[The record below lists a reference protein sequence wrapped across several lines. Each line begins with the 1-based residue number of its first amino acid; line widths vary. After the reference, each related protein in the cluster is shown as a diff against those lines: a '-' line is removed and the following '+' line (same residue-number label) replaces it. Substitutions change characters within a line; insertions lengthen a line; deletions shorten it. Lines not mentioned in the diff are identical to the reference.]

1 MPCLLHLY
9 ILLHGTIL
17 IKLAVKCTFPEF
29 YNILNYCFSTGL
41 FRTSQDSISNALS
54 TNTCRLSLCVMFFFC
69 MFAIGN
75 LHSYYSN
82 KHVEKWQYKPLWWLF
97 MQLEINIVSWHI
109 PKHNQFWKWGWTNK
123 KTQTNKHKILKNAAS
138 NQVETNR
145 FTFYCKH
152 SVTKHNF

>member
-1 MPCLLHLY
+1 MH
-9 ILLHGTIL
+9 
-17 IKLAVKCTFPEF
+17 TFPEF

-41 FRTSQDSISNALS
+41 LRTSQDSIRNALS
-54 TNTCRLSLCVMFFFC
+54 RNICSYFFHFC

-109 PKHNQFWKWGWTNK
+109 PKHNQFWKCEWK
-123 KTQTNKHKILKNAAS
+123 KNNYKILKNAAS

-145 FTFYCKH
+145 FAFYCKH
-152 SVTKHNF
+152 SVTKHKF

>member
-1 MPCLLHLY
+1 MH
-9 ILLHGTIL
+9 
-17 IKLAVKCTFPEF
+17 TFPEF

-41 FRTSQDSISNALS
+41 FPTSQDSIRKCSFYKYMYY
-54 TNTCRLSLCVMFFFC
+54 VFHFC

-82 KHVEKWQYKPLWWLF
+82 KHAEKWQYKPLWWLF

-109 PKHNQFWKWGWTNK
+109 PKHNQFWKK
-123 KTQTNKHKILKNAAS
+123 KHKILKNAAS

-145 FTFYCKH
+145 FAFYCKH
-152 SVTKHNF
+152 SVTKHNSKIILKVLFLFSLFIQLLH